1 MNNKELINE
10 LAKYACNSCCKGLNF
25 DGECYDLVGDQ
36 KTCSICQE
44 TANKIYE
51 DFICKYVDELNEKDK
66 QIQHLLRVCKIL
78 EIALNNALGIDHQYT
93 DAYSEAEKEYETEE
107 AKRKAEEQQILQ

>member
-25 DGECYDLVGDQ
+25 DGECYDLVGDY

-51 DFICKYVDELNEKDK
+51 DFICKYV
-66 QIQHLLRVCKIL
+66 H
-78 EIALNNALGIDHQYT
+78 
-93 DAYSEAEKEYETEE
+93 SYEN
-107 AKRKAEEQQILQ
+107 RKN